1 MELSP
6 KWARGPLIFKL
17 VKKELNAYKR
27 LSFSFFTGQNKPS
40 KSVNT
45 RQFTI
50 NLAKSFRHFVGICWF
65 ICMINLFI

>member
-17 VKKELNAYKR
+17 VKKELNAYKI
-27 LSFSFFTGQNKPS
+27 LSFSFLQDKNKPS
-40 KSVNT
+40 KSLNT

-50 NLAKSFRHFVGICWF
+50 YLAEFLVMW
-65 ICMINLFI
+65 

>member
-27 LSFSFFTGQNKPS
+27 LSFSFLQNKNKSS
-40 KSVNT
+40 KSLNT

-50 NLAKSFRHFVGICWF
+50 YLAEFLVMW
-65 ICMINLFI
+65 

>member
-27 LSFSFFTGQNKPS
+27 LSFSFLQDKNKSS
-40 KSVNT
+40 KSLNT

-50 NLAKSFRHFVGICWF
+50 YLAEFLVMW
-65 ICMINLFI
+65 

>member
-6 KWARGPLIFKL
+6 KLARGPLIFKL

-27 LSFSFFTGQNKPS
+27 LSFSFLQDKNKPS
-40 KSVNT
+40 KSLNT

-50 NLAKSFRHFVGICWF
+50 YLAEFLVMW
-65 ICMINLFI
+65 